1 MSDVHITASSHAR
14 RSYNSFITCQMFI
27 YKQLG
32 YMPNV
37 HITVSSHAHRSY
49 NSSLV
54 LAAMTAEENAV
65 PYVYI
70 TASPHA
76 RCPYSSSLILILAD
90 RCSHGRRLG
99 HVSSYNNLFVHGH
112 GAETARRMSVPE
124 VHHT

>member
-1 MSDVHITASSHAR
+1 
-14 RSYNSFITCQMFI
+14 MFI

-37 HITVSSHAHRSY
+37 HIHAHRSY

-65 PYVYI
+65 PYVHI
-70 TASPHA
+70 TASSHA
-76 RCPYSSSLILILAD
+76 RCSYSSSLILIPAD

-99 HVSSYNNLFVHGH
+99 RVSSYNNLFVHDH